1 MYRQISEFM
10 IVYSRFFYKR
20 CKIME
25 LKELIPAIGDLIPFD
40 YSQIAT
46 PEYEAL
52 LASALESAPSVKTPV
67 LIHMLGIPG
76 SGKSTFY
83 RSRQWP
89 SHVLISFDKIMEEL
103 PGYQN
108 DLITLGNTAAFQ
120 KWEIPARIVGYEL
133 LRRAVAAGKN
143 IFFDHGGLFN
153 LGINADSHLDLLNKL
168 PQYGYRTEMYYI
180 SCPADIALA
189 RTVEREKQTRRHTP
203 EAFIRERGRLI
214 DEYIGKYQTCVDAF
228 YHLDNS
234 DGKYRLITVVRKPF
248 ARSA

>member
-1 MYRQISEFM
+1 
-10 IVYSRFFYKR
+10 
-20 CKIME
+20 ME
-25 LKELIPAIGDLIPFD
+25 LKELIPAIGDLIPCG
-40 YSQIAT
+40 YPQIAT
-46 PEYEAL
+46 PEYETL
-52 LASALESAPSVKTPV
+52 LALVLESAPSVKTPV

-83 RSRQWP
+83 HSRQWSP
-89 SHVLISFDKIMEEL
+89 HVLISFDKIMEEL
-103 PGYQN
+103 HGYQN
-108 DLITLGNTAAFQ
+108 DLTKLGNTAAFQ
-120 KWEIPARIVGYEL
+120 KWEMPARIIGYEL
-133 LRRAVAAGKN
+133 LRRAVMARKN

-180 SCPADIALA
+180 SCPANIALT
-189 RTVEREKQTRRHTP
+189 RTLEREKQTRRHTP

-214 DEYIGKYQTCVDAF
+214 DEYVEKYSACVDVF

-234 DGKYRLITVVRKPF
+234 CGDYRLIAANRKPF